1 MLTDDAALFHR
12 KRMINEFAEQA
23 IESAHTNPSRNRRG
37 MSGYTDP
44 VIDAIVVEVRQQLP
58 PLDQVADIP
67 DDGTMGPSVTI
78 PAVWMQ
84 LLLLRM
90 QVLDTQISKLE
101 LDQDGALRRRNQPL
115 AQSELDIYAGELSS
129 HAVSA
134 CGDPLRAASVMI
146 QGAVTL
152 MTATLP
158 EAVVVDALNNIV
170 DAFDL
175 RAILGIEGTKA

>member
-1 MLTDDAALFHR
+1 
-12 KRMINEFAEQA
+12 
-23 IESAHTNPSRNRRG
+23 

-44 VIDAIVVEVRQQLP
+44 VIDAIVVEVRKQLP
-58 PLDQVADIP
+58 PLDRVADIP
-67 DDGTMGPSVTI
+67 DDGSMGPSVTI

-90 QVLDTQISKLE
+90 QVLDTQILE
-101 LDQDGALRRRNQPL
+101 LESEQGAPL
-115 AQSELDIYAGELSS
+115 QRPSPLLAAEQLNIYGSELSS

-146 QGAVTL
+146 QSAVTL
-152 MTATLP
+152 MIATLP
-158 EAVVVDALNNIV
+158 EAIVVDALNNIV

-175 RAILGIEGTKA
+175 RAILGTGSIKS